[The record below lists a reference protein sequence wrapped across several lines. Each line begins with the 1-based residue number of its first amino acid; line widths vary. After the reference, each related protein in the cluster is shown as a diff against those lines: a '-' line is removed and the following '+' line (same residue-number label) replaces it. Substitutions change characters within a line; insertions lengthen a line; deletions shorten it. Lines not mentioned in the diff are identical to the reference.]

1 MRITWG
7 GWLAATTW
15 LAGTVAA
22 AEQNAKIKFIQS
34 DFQNPELGG
43 DAIFTVPAEG
53 FGSRKFRWTSDD
65 TPVGEV
71 ALFIDGL
78 QRDTVSL
85 TPGDKHAKETIV
97 PAPPANQGGP
107 LAGRGLMAIEL
118 QQRPASALNSIRA
131 SADEHFI
138 TGKQTLPERDSGTRA
153 MGLTFPSSP
162 LAGSTAYDGKSGSVT
177 ILDLNQVATNFAGA
191 VMYFKVTW
199 GSQDGASFSR
209 KFTVVSSDNPD
220 NLKNL
225 RKDATFS
232 AGQDSPASPEVTG
245 TAAATATPKL
255 PADASPSVQP
265 SSGDEPSGPG
275 SSGGSG
281 SGGPSTTSS
290 SSKSSRLSTG
300 AIAGIAVGAAVV
312 GILVTGAL
320 IWFLIRR
327 RRRGGSSSQGQQQQQ
342 GAPYAGANNRTQELM
357 AEKEAGAG
365 ADVSPHSPY
374 SDDGNGNGNVGGAA
388 GAPAAAA
395 ASMSGGAPGQQ
406 RQHERSFTPYSDAQ
420 QQQRGSLAGDSQ
432 HSPVAAPGAGRATP
446 TTATAPT
453 PTPYGHLVEEGM
465 TEDDIRRLEAEEREL
480 DQAIE
485 QAGRR

>member
-1 MRITWG
+1 MRIPWG

-22 AEQNAKIKFIQS
+22 AEQNAKIKFIET
-34 DFQNPELGG
+34 DFQNPDLGG
-43 DAIFTVPAEG
+43 DAIFTVPPEG

-138 TGKQTLPERDSGTRA
+138 TG
-153 MGLTFPSSP
+153 
-162 LAGSTAYDGKSGSVT
+162 STAYDGKSGSVT

-209 KFTVVSSDNPD
+209 RFTVVSSDSPD

-232 AGQDSPASPEVTG
+232 AGQDSPAFPEVTG

-281 SGGPSTTSS
+281 SGGPSTTSSS

-327 RRRGGSSSQGQQQQQ
+327 RRRGGSSSQGQQQQ
-342 GAPYAGANNRTQELM
+342 GAAAPYAGANNRTQELM

-374 SDDGNGNGNVGGAA
+374 SDDGNGNGNIGSAA
-388 GAPAAAA
+388 SAPTAA
-395 ASMSGGAPGQQ
+395 ASMSGGVAGQQ
-406 RQHERSFTPYSDAQ
+406 RQHERSFTPYSDA

-446 TTATAPT
+446 TTAAAPT